1 MKILKKKKISM
12 KKFVSATDVK
22 SKKINWVQ
30 LTILIALLHLLLT
43 LNGIAQNA
51 ASATWPLTANGA
63 PTISGTVSASNLA
76 LGSTL
81 SSAAYSTTDGVTSS
95 GWSDDASSLRT
106 NEFYEYVVTTDANTV
121 FTVTSITGE
130 HSRTSGNWSVA
141 IRYSTD
147 NFATSTIVGSEFNIN
162 SSTSTAFSRTGL
174 SYTVNP
180 STSFRVRIYAWESDG
195 SNRRYRNRNIV
206 ISGTTCA
213 AAPVASAQTFCSG
226 ATVASLVATGTS
238 IKWYSAAT
246 GGTAL
251 ASTTALATGNYF
263 ASQTVN
269 SCESATRT
277 SVSVTVNPIPT
288 AITATVNNATI
299 CNGSSVTLG
308 GPSSA
313 SGAIVN
319 LGLQNFESTGS
330 TMSYTRSGD
339 GSTKSGTTSTSDR
352 PSNISYATSGTE
364 GYWLNNGSGTIT
376 FANVTSLPND
386 LNKKISFKLA
396 ALSIGST
403 SNGLEGSDFVH
414 VEVSLD
420 GGTTWSRE
428 ATINGNNNAYWG
440 YSSGTATAQVNY
452 DGNNTATVF
461 APAGGGSRT
470 TDGFSTVV
478 VNLPANATQAR
489 VRISMGNGSNEAWVI
504 DDVQI
509 TGDYPTYSWSSS
521 PAGFTSTDQSPTASP
536 TETTTYTLTSSF
548 AACSATSTV
557 TVTVNTTAAPT
568 ASAQT
573 FCSGSTVANLV
584 ATGTSIRWYSAST
597 GGAALASTTVLASG
611 NYFASQTLNS
621 CESATRTSVSVT
633 VNTTAAP
640 TASAQTFCSGST
652 VANLVATGTG
662 IKWYSASTGGTA
674 LASTTVLA
682 SGNYFASQTLNSCE
696 SATRTSVAVTVN
708 TTTAPTASAQTFC
721 SGSTVANLVAT
732 GTGIKWYSASTGGT
746 ALATTTVL
754 ASGNYFASQTLNS
767 CESATRRSVAVT
779 VNTTAAPTASAQT
792 FCSGSTVANLVATGT
807 GIKWYSASTGGTA
820 LASTTALA
828 SGNYFASQTL
838 NSCESATRT
847 SVAVNLNPLPT
858 TNSVTVCAGGNGAVT
873 VTNLYEPPNSTST
886 GSISA
891 SAVTNNTTIGN
902 TAWTN
907 TNNALNGF
915 ANVTLQN
922 SSSISNYLV
931 ATNFNFSQIPANA
944 IIKGIRVSIGKY
956 SSNFLGLVATRDN
969 EIRLV
974 KNGTIVGDNKA
985 NATAAWSSS
994 STSTTNYG
1002 TASDLWGTTWTVA
1015 DIQNNNFGFAI
1026 SARNNTANN
1035 IQYTANVGNIGIT
1048 INYTV
1053 PGTINWYTAASGGT
1067 SIASGV
1073 SFNPVTVANSGLSNT
1088 FTTGTRTYYAEDS
1101 YFPGCR
1107 AAADFVIVPGAG
1119 TINGG
1124 GTVCSSTNTSSL
1136 SLTGNAAGNV
1146 QWQSS
1151 TDSINFNNITG
1162 ATLSTYTANNLSA
1175 TNYFRAVVTPTNTSC
1190 GIVQSPI
1197 VKIMHYASGSWIGS
1211 VSSNWNDPNN
1221 WCGGVP
1227 DSTTNVVIM
1236 PSNNAPIINTTNAS
1250 VNNITVQ
1257 NGATLSITTGNNL
1270 SVAGNITAVGAINNN
1285 PNSTLILNGLTTQ
1298 VIPTIT
1304 YANVINKNTRAAVF
1318 SNGDVTVT
1326 GIFRTDA
1333 NTVTDLGTSKLN
1345 ANVIQHS
1352 GILKLSGTA
1361 GDELPFGESWGGTV
1375 EYNNALA
1382 TQVIIP
1388 GSYEKLRI
1396 NGASK
1401 NIIAPISVTSQ
1412 LELVSGTLNN
1422 ATNSVTVANG
1432 GTIVRENGTLAA
1444 APIFGNSPNSKVN
1457 IEYSGLDTVVSGNE
1471 LLGTTGKIGNIK
1483 INSGS
1488 YKLQNNITADDIT
1501 VLANAELDAANTII
1515 TSQKSNSL
1523 ITING
1528 TIKTSNPNGLVGNGT
1543 ATFSTSNNPIFN
1555 FTNSTVEYYANT
1567 TQTISARADYNNLII
1582 KGGGNKLMGGNAQV
1596 NGVLSLTTNNDLV
1609 AIENNTLTLNGTVTG
1624 AGRLKGSANAKVEI
1638 GGNGNL
1644 GTLLFDQ
1651 TTDNTT
1657 NTLKSFN
1664 YNRVNGS
1671 IDLGNKLIIVD
1682 EVNPTNGTLNTN
1694 NNLTLRSNI
1703 QNTARIGRGNDAG
1716 NYINGEVIFERYV
1729 TANANRAWRMV
1740 TPGVTTNTTINA
1752 NWQEGKVNTIVN
1764 SNVSANTLGYGV
1776 HITGAGGSSN
1786 GFDVTQT
1793 NSASLY
1799 RFDQTIQ
1806 GWALITNTN
1815 VNTLNA
1821 KTGYLLFV
1829 RGSRD
1834 NISPINTTT
1843 GSSNVTL
1850 RAKGTLLQGTQT
1862 FSNLAS
1868 NGGYSLVTNPFAAP
1882 INWASIY
1889 NSLDTSLFT
1898 RQVIIWDPNIGTR
1911 GGFVS
1916 ILDDNIISNDASNL
1930 DINIQSGQAFFIKT
1944 RSGVTAPTFTVK
1956 EEHKSSTN
1964 NLDVFRVSAQIA
1976 KLKIQLRFTA
1986 SNIDRSADG
1995 VTAIFANNYSNSVD
2009 QNDAEQIANWDE
2021 DIALLR
2027 NGKEL
2032 SIESRKTI
2040 TANDTLFLKIGN
2052 LRAAQ
2057 ANYRWVIQPEFLNL
2071 PGLTAFLE
2079 DAFTNTSTPISLT
2092 AATTINFTVSSNAA
2106 SIVSNRFR
2114 IVFKVSAALPVTITQ
2129 FKAQQKGNNV
2139 QLAWNTVN
2147 ELNIHH
2153 YEVEK
2158 STNAQQF
2165 TAIAK
2170 VMSTSTN
2177 NTNQYEAFDANVET
2191 GTLYYRLKIT
2201 EKDGS
2206 FNYSKIVSINIGKSG
2221 INNFTIFPNPVKGN
2235 TIGLQLNNVEK
2246 GKYAVKLIN
2255 SAGQVIYQSILQHN
2269 GSSASDQII
2278 LSNTVP
2284 AGRYQLELSTEKGIR
2299 MLQTLIKE

>member
-12 KKFVSATDVK
+12 KKFVINQKDTAILKSIISLVLLFCFAITPMAQIAQRGTRTNSTSTSSTITINKPTGVQAGDVLIVNIVQNESDIGTAVLSNATATGWVLVAGREIYRNGSNSNSDAWHGTILYRVADGTEGTSFAFTLPTGINMAIGSIVAFSGVNYNGGLRPDGTVGGPFDVTPGTLNQVNSATVTATSITSQTNNAAIVMFAQVMKDRTY
-22 SKKINWVQ
+22 SNWTTTSPGTLTELYDLNTNTADDASIGAAWAVQ
-30 LTILIALLHLLLT
+30 TTAGATGNGSVTISSSDRATAILLALRPCIAPVFTVQPVAQT
-43 LNGIAQNA
+43 LCSGAGISLSATVTGASSLQWRKDGVAISGAITSSYTKLNA
-51 ASATWPLTANGA
+51 AS
-63 PTISGTVSASNLA
+63 
-76 LGSTL
+76 
-81 SSAAYSTTDGVTSS
+81 
-95 GWSDDASSLRT
+95 SDAG
-106 NEFYEYVVTTDANTV
+106 
-121 FTVTSITGE
+121 I
-130 HSRTSGNWSVA
+130 
-141 IRYSTD
+141 
-147 NFATSTIVGSEFNIN
+147 
-162 SSTSTAFSRTGL
+162 
-174 SYTVNP
+174 YT
-180 STSFRVRIYAWESDG
+180 
-195 SNRRYRNRNIV
+195 
-206 ISGTTCA
+206 
-213 AAPVASAQTFCSG
+213 
-226 ATVASLVATGTS
+226 LVATNACGAVTTS
-238 IKWYSAAT
+238 
-246 GGTAL
+246 
-251 ASTTALATGNYF
+251 
-263 ASQTVN
+263 
-269 SCESATRT
+269 T
-277 SVSVTVNPIPT
+277 SVAVTVNPTPT

-299 CNGSSVTLG
+299 CSGSSVTLG

-313 SGAIVN
+313 SGAIEN

-352 PSNISYATSGTE
+352 PSNISYATSGTQ
-364 GYWLNNGSGTIT
+364 GYWLNDGSGTIT
-376 FANVTSLPND
+376 FANVTSLPNG

-403 SNGLEGSDFVH
+403 SNGLDESDFVH

-428 ATINGNNNAYWG
+428 ATINGNNNAIWG

-489 VRISMGNGSNEAWVI
+489 VRILMENSSGSEAWVI

-521 PAGFTSTDQSPTASP
+521 PAGFTSTNQSPTASP

-557 TVTVNTTAAPT
+557 T
-568 ASAQT
+568 
-573 FCSGSTVANLV
+573 
-584 ATGTSIRWYSAST
+584 
-597 GGAALASTTVLASG
+597 
-611 NYFASQTLNS
+611 
-621 CESATRTSVSVT
+621 VT

-682 SGNYFASQTLNSCE
+682 SGNYFASQTSNSCE
-696 SATRTSVAVTVN
+696 SATRTSVAVTV
-708 TTTAPTASAQTFC
+708 
-721 SGSTVANLVAT
+721 
-732 GTGIKWYSASTGGT
+732 
-746 ALATTTVL
+746 
-754 ASGNYFASQTLNS
+754 
-767 CESATRRSVAVT
+767 
-779 VNTTAAPTASAQT
+779 
-792 FCSGSTVANLVATGT
+792 
-807 GIKWYSASTGGTA
+807 
-820 LASTTALA
+820 
-828 SGNYFASQTL
+828 
-838 NSCESATRT
+838 
-847 SVAVNLNPLPT
+847 NPLPT
-858 TNSVTVCAGGNGAVT
+858 TNSVTVCAGGNGAVTVT

-956 SSNFLGLVATRDN
+956 SSNFFGLVATRDN

-994 STSTTNYG
+994 SASTTNYG

-1035 IQYTANVGNIGIT
+1035 IPYTANVGNIGIT

-1151 TDSINFNNITG
+1151 TDSINFNNISG

-1197 VKIMHYASGSWIGS
+1197 VKIMHYATGSWIGS

-1382 TQVIIP
+1382 TQVIVP

-2071 PGLTAFLE
+2071 PGLTAFME

>member
-1 MKILKKKKISM
+1 M
-12 KKFVSATDVK
+12 
-22 SKKINWVQ
+22 
-30 LTILIALLHLLLT
+30 
-43 LNGIAQNA
+43 
-51 ASATWPLTANGA
+51 
-63 PTISGTVSASNLA
+63 
-76 LGSTL
+76 
-81 SSAAYSTTDGVTSS
+81 
-95 GWSDDASSLRT
+95 
-106 NEFYEYVVTTDANTV
+106 
-121 FTVTSITGE
+121 
-130 HSRTSGNWSVA
+130 
-141 IRYSTD
+141 
-147 NFATSTIVGSEFNIN
+147 
-162 SSTSTAFSRTGL
+162 
-174 SYTVNP
+174 
-180 STSFRVRIYAWESDG
+180 
-195 SNRRYRNRNIV
+195 
-206 ISGTTCA
+206 
-213 AAPVASAQTFCSG
+213 
-226 ATVASLVATGTS
+226 
-238 IKWYSAAT
+238 
-246 GGTAL
+246 
-251 ASTTALATGNYF
+251 
-263 ASQTVN
+263 
-269 SCESATRT
+269 
-277 SVSVTVNPIPT
+277 
-288 AITATVNNATI
+288 
-299 CNGSSVTLG
+299 
-308 GPSSA
+308 
-313 SGAIVN
+313 
-319 LGLQNFESTGS
+319 
-330 TMSYTRSGD
+330 
-339 GSTKSGTTSTSDR
+339 
-352 PSNISYATSGTE
+352 
-364 GYWLNNGSGTIT
+364 
-376 FANVTSLPND
+376 
-386 LNKKISFKLA
+386 
-396 ALSIGST
+396 
-403 SNGLEGSDFVH
+403 
-414 VEVSLD
+414 
-420 GGTTWSRE
+420 
-428 ATINGNNNAYWG
+428 
-440 YSSGTATAQVNY
+440 
-452 DGNNTATVF
+452 
-461 APAGGGSRT
+461 
-470 TDGFSTVV
+470 
-478 VNLPANATQAR
+478 
-489 VRISMGNGSNEAWVI
+489 
-504 DDVQI
+504 
-509 TGDYPTYSWSSS
+509 
-521 PAGFTSTDQSPTASP
+521 
-536 TETTTYTLTSSF
+536 
-548 AACSATSTV
+548 
-557 TVTVNTTAAPT
+557 
-568 ASAQT
+568 
-573 FCSGSTVANLV
+573 
-584 ATGTSIRWYSAST
+584 
-597 GGAALASTTVLASG
+597 
-611 NYFASQTLNS
+611 
-621 CESATRTSVSVT
+621 
-633 VNTTAAP
+633 
-640 TASAQTFCSGST
+640 
-652 VANLVATGTG
+652 
-662 IKWYSASTGGTA
+662 
-674 LASTTVLA
+674 
-682 SGNYFASQTLNSCE
+682 
-696 SATRTSVAVTVN
+696 
-708 TTTAPTASAQTFC
+708 
-721 SGSTVANLVAT
+721 
-732 GTGIKWYSASTGGT
+732 
-746 ALATTTVL
+746 
-754 ASGNYFASQTLNS
+754 
-767 CESATRRSVAVT
+767 
-779 VNTTAAPTASAQT
+779 
-792 FCSGSTVANLVATGT
+792 
-807 GIKWYSASTGGTA
+807 
-820 LASTTALA
+820 
-828 SGNYFASQTL
+828 
-838 NSCESATRT
+838 
-847 SVAVNLNPLPT
+847 PT

-985 NATAAWSSS
+985 NATDNWSTSS
-994 STSTTNYG
+994 ASTTNYG

-1035 IQYTANVGNIGIT
+1035 IPYTANVGNIGIT

-1119 TINGG
+1119 IINGG

-1211 VSSNWNDPNN
+1211 VSNNWNDPNN

-1236 PSNNAPIINTTNAS
+1236 PSNNAPIITSTNAS

-1318 SNGDVTVT
+1318 STGDVTVT

-1361 GDELPFGESWGGTV
+1361 GNELPFGESWGGTV

-1444 APIFGNSPNSKVN
+1444 APIFGDSQNSKVN
-1457 IEYSGLDTVVSGNE
+1457 IEYSGLNTVVSGNE

-2071 PGLTAFLE
+2071 PGLTAFME

-2106 SIVSNRFR
+2106 SIISNRFR